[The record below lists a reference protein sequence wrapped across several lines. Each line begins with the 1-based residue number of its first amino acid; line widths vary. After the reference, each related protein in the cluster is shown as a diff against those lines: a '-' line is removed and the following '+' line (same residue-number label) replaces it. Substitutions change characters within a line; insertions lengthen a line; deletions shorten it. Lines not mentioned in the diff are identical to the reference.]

1 MKSAWEKERSQ
12 LCHFTADI
20 KARILYLFYSDSRE
34 LLPSLW
40 EGTYICP
47 DGNSH
52 TIQMNVTQ
60 RIASSIQTSAVLAYE
75 EILTT
80 ASGTY
85 GHRTLNIQGDGNK
98 TSVVLYAQQPAIN
111 LTTMSGDFE
120 IDGNRCSVTLNMQKC
135 KYTLSKM

>member
-1 MKSAWEKERSQ
+1 
-12 LCHFTADI
+12 
-20 KARILYLFYSDSRE
+20 
-34 LLPSLW
+34 
-40 EGTYICP
+40 
-47 DGNSH
+47 
-52 TIQMNVTQ
+52 MNVTQ
-60 RIASSIQTSAVLAYE
+60 RIASSIQTSAVLAFE
-75 EILTT
+75 GILTT

-98 TSVVLYAQQPAIN
+98 TSVILYAVQPAIN

>member
-47 DGNSH
+47 DRNSH
-52 TIQMNVTQ
+52 SIQMNVTQ
-60 RIASSIQTSAVLAYE
+60 RIASSIQTSAVLVFE
-75 EILTT
+75 GILST

>member
-1 MKSAWEKERSQ
+1 MGKRKVSTLS
-12 LCHFTADI
+12 ADI

-75 EILTT
+75 GILTT

-98 TSVVLYAQQPAIN
+98 TSVVLYAAQPAIN